1 MERYSTGKNRLSL
14 IVEDFQEH
22 PRQLGFILTA
32 VVRNKKFWGSKRQDQ
47 NFIIWREEKVQLLL
61 IEITHMV
68 MQNGWVIVEKHLE
81 TGRFMSEICRLLE
94 LPC

>member
-1 MERYSTGKNRLSL
+1 MERYTTGKSGLGL
-14 IVEDFQEH
+14 VVEDFQEH
-22 PRQLGFILTA
+22 PRQLEFILTA

-47 NFIIWREEKVQLLL
+47 NFITWREEVQLLL

-68 MQNGWVIVEKHLE
+68 MQNGWVIIEKHLE